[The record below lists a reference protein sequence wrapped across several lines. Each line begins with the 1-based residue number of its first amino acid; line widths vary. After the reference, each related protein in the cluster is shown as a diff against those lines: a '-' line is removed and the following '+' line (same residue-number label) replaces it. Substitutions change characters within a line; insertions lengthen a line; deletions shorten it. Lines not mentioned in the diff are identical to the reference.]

1 MKSYHTDKT
10 INYAV
15 TPGWVIIFALLALV
29 GIICSSCSSSEPVAQ
44 VESTNYGLAAR
55 GALAH
60 ASLQAQPG
68 GVPLLKANTEA
79 GDALAAQLLLRMG
92 SAGGIL
98 NVSLVELNDLDKSS
112 LFGQTCT
119 EQIASR
125 LSQHGFKVL
134 ESRLGAELRMER
146 TQGEFMLT
154 RDSARLLN
162 ANHDAHAVLLGVY
175 SETSNRVF
183 LSVRVVRLNDN
194 AVIAGYEYYLPKYA
208 DVASLLNGNN
218 WSGYSTREQA
228 FTRAR

>member
-1 MKSYHTDKT
+1 MKNSRTDK
-10 INYAV
+10 NVKYAI
-15 TPGWVIIFALLALV
+15 TPGWIIIFALLAMA
-29 GIICSSCSSSEPVAQ
+29 GIFFSGCALSDPVATAETPNAGQ
-44 VESTNYGLAAR
+44 VVR
-55 GALAH
+55 GALPH

-68 GVPLLKANTEA
+68 GVPLLRANTEA

-162 ANHDAHAVLLGVY
+162 ADHDAHAVLLGVY
-175 SETSNRVF
+175 SEAANRVF
-183 LSVRVVRLNDN
+183 LSVRVVRLSDN

-208 DVASLLNGNN
+208 DVASLLNGDN
-218 WSGYSTREQA
+218 WSGYSTRERA
-228 FTRAR
+228 FTGAR